1 MTHDPQ
7 HVVVGGAGVA
17 ALEVALALRHLAPEL
32 VSVELIAPER
42 EFVYRPLSV
51 AEPFRVGA
59 ARRFPLDRLVA
70 AAGAELRNASLAAVA
85 PDEKTITLADGGRVG
100 YDVLVLALGA
110 RQRPAIPGALTF
122 RGLDDRASVDAILD
136 RATAGL
142 IRRIAFVL
150 PRGPG
155 WPLPLYELA
164 FLTAEYLVAH
174 MTRGVEITIVTP
186 EERPLTLFGDAASR
200 AIEDLLH
207 IRGIKLLT
215 GEVAVSWIDDELQ
228 LADGRR
234 VAADA
239 VVALP
244 RLEGPQIEGLPQ
256 DENGFVATD
265 DFGWVLGL
273 TDVYA
278 AGDMTQSPVKQGG
291 IATQQADA
299 VATSIAAD
307 AGAAVRPKTSTP
319 VLRGLLLTGMVP
331 RFIRSE
337 GPGRRT
343 VVDTQPLW
351 WPPSKIVGRYLSP
364 FLAEQLG
371 LAADFPAPADA
382 VEVEVAIDT
391 RDHASWSRV

>member
-1 MTHDPQ
+1 MAGHPQ

-17 ALEVALALRHLAPEL
+17 ALEVALALQHLAPEL
-32 VSVELIAPER
+32 VTIELVAPER
-42 EFVYRPLSV
+42 EFVYRPLTV
-51 AEPFRVGA
+51 AEPFRAGA
-59 ARRFPLDRLVA
+59 ARRFPLDRLVQ
-70 AAGAELRNASLAAVA
+70 AAGAELRRGSLTGVSA
-85 PDEKTITLADGGRVG
+85 DEKTITLADGSRVG

-110 RQRPAIPGALTF
+110 RPRPAIPGALTF
-122 RGLDDRASVDAILD
+122 RGLDDRASVDAVLD
-136 RATAGL
+136 RATAG
-142 IRRIAFVL
+142 IVRRIAFVL
-150 PRGPG
+150 PPGPG

-164 FLTAEYLVAH
+164 LLTAEYLVAH

-186 EERPLTLFGDAASR
+186 EERPLALFGDAASR

-207 IRGIKLLT
+207 IRGITLLA
-215 GEVAVSWIDDELQ
+215 GAVAVSWSDDELQ
-228 LADGRR
+228 LGDGRR
-234 VAADA
+234 VAANA
-239 VVALP
+239 AVALP

-256 DENGFVATD
+256 DGNGFVATD
-265 DFGWVLGL
+265 GFGWVLGL

-278 AGDMTQSPVKQGG
+278 AGDLTQCPVKQGG

-307 AGAAVRPKTSTP
+307 AGAAVRPKTSRP

-337 GPGRRT
+337 GSGRRT

-371 LAADFPAPADA
+371 LAADFPTPPDA

-391 RDHASWSRV
+391 RDHASWSSV